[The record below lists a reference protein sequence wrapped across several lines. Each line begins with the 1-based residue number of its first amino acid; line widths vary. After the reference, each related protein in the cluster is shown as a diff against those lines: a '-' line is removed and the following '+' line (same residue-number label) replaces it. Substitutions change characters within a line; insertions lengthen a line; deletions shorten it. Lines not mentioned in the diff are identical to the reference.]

1 MGCYSNFDDK
11 YLECEFLIDELK
23 LIILQKSSYNYTEN
37 ERKALDKFKSEKEEA
52 IRTLIDKLEKNLTDE
67 IQKRKILKL
76 KNSFNK
82 ILNEDEEYQS
92 SNNI

>member
-1 MGCYSNFDDK
+1 MGCCSNFDDK

-37 ERKALDKFKSEKEEA
+37 DRKALDKFKSEKEEA

-82 ILNEDEEYQS
+82 ILNEDEEYQP

>member
-76 KNSFNK
+76 KNSYNK